1 MPVCTPRTPGS
12 HLETGARGWSVNDSG
27 GATRRDR
34 GRRRP
39 ADTVV
44 IRTDSTDIFSSPMA
58 TARSAWTGPESRATP
73 TFVTGNWTHRD
84 ALGVAL
90 RDEEP
95 RWGPTTHRPQARRA
109 LPTDEV
115 PRRST
120 AQGCGPKR

>member
-58 TARSAWTGPESRATP
+58 AERPALTGPTP
-73 TFVTGNWTHRD
+73 TFGTSNWTHRD
-84 ALGVAL
+84 AVGVAL
-90 RDEEP
+90 RDEKP
-95 RWGPTTHRPQARRA
+95 RWGPTTHRPQERRA
-109 LPTDEV
+109 LARPT
-115 PRRST
+115 R
-120 AQGCGPKR
+120 CL